1 MIVDFKLWENWVL
14 LLWFSNFFVYL
25 RMFLIKN
32 ILIKKE
38 LIIIYKGMNVLNMM
52 FLNIIFWVE
61 LQSDWRKFNNFNVYF
76 RNEIEN

>member
-61 LQSDWRKFNNFNVYF
+61 L
-76 RNEIEN
+76 

>member
-61 LQSDWRKFNNFNVYF
+61 LQLDWRKFNNFNVYF